1 NSQKNTHE
9 ALPAVLTGHDD
20 GLTDSIDALI
30 ADQLGVTPHVLG
42 AVPYK
47 VEWGFGKDSQL
58 ARHGSWI
65 RATESPVEAANA
77 LFAGL
82 ASNGGGGGGAVD
94 QDALFRAQ
102 ALSLTERELE
112 TVAKAMKELSSES
125 SKLNLHLEAV
135 RSLKATGQQQP
146 GI

>member
-1 NSQKNTHE
+1 
-9 ALPAVLTGHDD
+9 
-20 GLTDSIDALI
+20 SIDALI

-146 GI
+146 GILSCDARPDLPAVQAAANL